1 MADRIFVMNGGRI
14 EQLGTPDEIYNA
26 PATPFV
32 ADFIGV
38 MNFFP
43 ATVVDGEGVT
53 LGDLALAC
61 DVGDRGAGDRV
72 NCAVRPE
79 DILLVDGGEDGGE
92 NTIEATV
99 SDVEFLGSFV
109 RLYLDV
115 PALGDPELRADVRK
129 DLARQHEIATGR
141 TAKVHIPPSTIRL
154 YGTGP
159 TA

>member
-1 MADRIFVMNGGRI
+1 MRRQARRHPAGR
-14 EQLGTPDEIYNA
+14 
-26 PATPFV
+26 
-32 ADFIGV
+32 
-38 MNFFP
+38 
-43 ATVVDGEGVT
+43 
-53 LGDLALAC
+53 
-61 DVGDRGAGDRV
+61 R
-72 NCAVRPE
+72 
-79 DILLVDGGEDGGE
+79 GEDGGE

-99 SDVEFLGSFV
+99 SDIEFLGSFV

-141 TAKVHIPPSTIRL
+141 NVKVHIPPSTIRL